1 VWRRWRRRWTTG
13 GSDESG
19 SVGAEDKAGVCAG
32 KQHRDILPN
41 VPVLL
46 RGLVVRK
53 KERAKETGVAEGGKV
68 SVWESEAEGR
78 RRVAAGANNGGKTK
92 TGVVRWIE

>member
-1 VWRRWRRRWTTG
+1 MCGETTQG
-13 GSDESG
+13 HFAKCPC
-19 SVGAEDKAGVCAG
+19 VVA
-32 KQHRDILPN
+32 
-41 VPVLL
+41 
-46 RGLVVRK
+46 GLVVRK
-53 KERAKETGVAEGGKV
+53 KEREKETGVADGGKV